1 MATPGRKS
9 FTILEFASE
18 VPSKK
23 TRSATASPRWVRA
36 SSEFEKPN
44 VNLLFDR
51 DLPAVKFYDAH
62 TDSENYRFSAFALF
76 PMSIDGLE
84 FGTVEHYIEHQKF
97 LPTDP
102 DFAERLR
109 RARSPYECKK
119 MAKDY
124 ERRGQVGNEKR
135 TANAGDPAWIAGG
148 HQLSAMRKALFNKA
162 MQWPEFLNDLIA
174 TGRAY
179 ILQDSPFD
187 SFWGA
192 GREGKGSN
200 TMGKLL
206 IELRAELISAHHLRF
221 QSFEPKREPIP
232 TPRGERGARG
242 GRGGARGGRNE
253 YFPRVPRGAEGEK
266 IDVDDYN
273 EVAEVS
279 ETPLHKNAKSENAK
293 PSPKKSP
300 RRGKPAEVADP
311 SSSSEPEVPDESS
324 EWSESSSD

>member
-1 MATPGRKS
+1 MATPGRKT

-18 VPSKK
+18 TPSKK
-23 TRSATASPRWVRA
+23 TRPSSDVSSPRWVRA

-119 MAKDY
+119 MTKDY
-124 ERRGQVGNEKR
+124 ERNVRGADVGK
-135 TANAGDPAWIAGG
+135 GDPAWISGG

-242 GRGGARGGRNE
+242 GRGGGRGGRGE

-273 EVAEVS
+273 EVAEPS
-279 ETPLHKNAKSENAK
+279 RTNTKLETAK

-300 RRGKPAEVADP
+300 RRGKPAEVAVP